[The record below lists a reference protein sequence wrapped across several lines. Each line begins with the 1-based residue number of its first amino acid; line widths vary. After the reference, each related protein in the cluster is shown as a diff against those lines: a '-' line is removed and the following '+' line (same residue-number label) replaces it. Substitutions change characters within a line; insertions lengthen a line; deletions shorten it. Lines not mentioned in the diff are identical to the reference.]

1 MSYDCYNLL
10 SVFKYGISCLKY
22 IYTWNSPDWCRVVKM
37 YRYQLTFYGLKKPK
51 PFIRHIEVSGKMKIK
66 YDGTCSMWIWHY
78 LKALFA
84 SISVQHA
91 VRHNQALLY
100 INEHQ
105 KCILNEEKHHVS
117 SLQSQLL
124 EVKSHLQKK
133 PDETSLQQYQME
145 IASLNQKIERVLL

>member
-1 MSYDCYNLL
+1 MMS
-10 SVFKYGISCLKY
+10 
-22 IYTWNSPDWCRVVKM
+22 IY
-37 YRYQLTFYGLKKPK
+37 
-51 PFIRHIEVSGKMKIK
+51 
-66 YDGTCSMWIWHY
+66 
-78 LKALFA
+78 
-84 SISVQHA
+84 VQHA

-145 IASLNQKIERVLL
+145 IASLNQKIERVNYNSYFVIKPKQFCGYNFGSIVSPNLRNIQLCLLGDYITTYISNFNICRLLMEKVCFLIKNLFSFFKS